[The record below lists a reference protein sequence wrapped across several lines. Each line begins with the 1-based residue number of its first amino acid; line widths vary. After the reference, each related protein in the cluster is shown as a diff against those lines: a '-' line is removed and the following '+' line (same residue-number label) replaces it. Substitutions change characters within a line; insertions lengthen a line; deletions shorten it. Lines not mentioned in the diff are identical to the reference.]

1 MGVGATVGVGVA
13 VGAGV
18 GVGVGTMTMVGVGLG
33 IEVGVGKTP
42 GVAVGEG
49 GGGVGVSVGLRPAQE
64 VSSNNARHRPPS
76 HTPRGRPYPCLLRR
90 PWPVA
95 RFELEAGR
103 QPRGPATNVF
113 HSLSGADNPPLPRG
127 PISLPPPVVDH
138 FVPLLLVKTIQRR
151 YFRSHWNSIGARR
164 LNSRENVG
172 TSLANM
178 KYLVVENHT

>member
-1 MGVGATVGVGVA
+1 MEAWGSQWGFARRKRSA
-13 VGAGV
+13 A
-18 GVGVGTMTMVGVGLG
+18 
-33 IEVGVGKTP
+33 ITP
-42 GVAVGEG
+42 GIDLQAIPQG
-49 GGGVGVSVGLRPAQE
+49 GGRTHAS
-64 VSSNNARHRPPS
+64 
-76 HTPRGRPYPCLLRR
+76 YDD